1 MVRRVLV
8 VSAVLALAVVPTGA
22 RAPAAVRPPT
32 AYVRVTPATG
42 YANTTFVLSF
52 RVSERT
58 GGYGSSQR
66 HDVLTASAPA
76 SARGCISTLYVRVPD
91 ASAGAHIRVTLAPRR
106 LGGRWCKGVYHGR
119 IEELQTPLCPR
130 GALCPTY
137 VLVRGIV
144 GRFTLKVRDV
154 SPAGADTTPPSFTGL
169 KAAFACTPGPQR
181 PGQTTPFTLSW
192 QAATDDVTPSS
203 QIVYDV
209 YVSATPGAEDFSRQT
224 WTTPAGVTS
233 YRTPGLPSHGTFYFV
248 VRARDSAGN
257 QDRNVVEQRG
267 VDPCY

>member
-1 MVRRVLV
+1 VVRRALV
-8 VSAVLALAVVPTGA
+8 VSAVLALAVIPAGA

-119 IEELQTPLCPR
+119 IEELETALCPR

-144 GRFTLKVRDV
+144 GRFALKVRDV
-154 SPAGADTTPPSFTGL
+154 S
-169 KAAFACTPGPQR
+169 
-181 PGQTTPFTLSW
+181 
-192 QAATDDVTPSS
+192 
-203 QIVYDV
+203 
-209 YVSATPGAEDFSRQT
+209 
-224 WTTPAGVTS
+224 PAGVTS